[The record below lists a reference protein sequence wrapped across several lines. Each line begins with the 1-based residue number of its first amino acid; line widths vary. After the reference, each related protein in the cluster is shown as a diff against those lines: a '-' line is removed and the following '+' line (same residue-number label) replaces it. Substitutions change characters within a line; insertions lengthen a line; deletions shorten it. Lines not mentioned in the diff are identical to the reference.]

1 MVKYWL
7 NVTNVANWESP
18 IEHSYITINMV
29 WDFSWTIDA
38 IQTFLP
44 IQDIRVDTWSVQEE
58 YDSEWNFVEYWT
70 DRAYITVT
78 LWNDFVLWSEYFPWL
93 IEKPFS
99 YVLDIDPIPPL
110 VIKEENDN
118 IEWDEISWESNE

>member
-1 MVKYWL
+1 
-7 NVTNVANWESP
+7 
-18 IEHSYITINMV
+18 MV

-38 IQTFLP
+38 IQAFLP
-44 IQDIRVDTWSVQEE
+44 IQDIRIDTWSVQEE

-110 VIKEENDN
+110 GMKEESNDV
-118 IEWDEISWESNE
+118 EWDELLWESGE